1 MVLFGDVTYPD
12 YKSFKGKSN
21 MKESVVLVHG
31 LWMSGYACLYWQ
43 RSVRQTGMESVIY
56 SYPTVF
62 NRMDQNAER
71 LFRAIKRLAK
81 STNKVHLVGHSM
93 GGMVILHM
101 LRRHGHTFGKN
112 GLPQLG
118 RVVLCG
124 SPINGSHAARTVRSW
139 PVFGRVLG
147 NSILDWSGISRT
159 QLPEH
164 LDIGVIAGTRNLGFG
179 RMVKSLP
186 QPSDGTVSLVETELK
201 GGETDRVC
209 MKISHA
215 EMLVAPAV
223 GTQIVHFLQ
232 NGRFLH
238 RADGFFSER
247 VPQ

>member
-1 MVLFGDVTYPD
+1 MVLFGDVTYTD

-43 RSVRQTGMESVIY
+43 RSVRQTGMDSVVY

-71 LFRAIKRLAK
+71 LFRAIKRSAK
-81 STNKVHLVGHSM
+81 STDKVHLVGHSM

-101 LRRHGHTFGKN
+101 LRRHGHAFGQN
-112 GLPQLG
+112 GLPSLG

>member
-247 VPQ
+247 GPQ

>member
-1 MVLFGDVTYPD
+1 
-12 YKSFKGKSN
+12 

-139 PVFGRVLG
+139 PVIGRVLG

>member
-43 RSVRQTGMESVIY
+43 RSVRQTGMHSVVY

-81 STNKVHLVGHSM
+81 STDKVHLVGHSM

-209 MKISHA
+209 MNISHA

-223 GTQIVHFLQ
+223 GTQIIHFLQ

>member
-1 MVLFGDVTYPD
+1 MEKTF
-12 YKSFKGKSN
+12 
-21 MKESVVLVHG
+21 LVHG

-43 RSVRQTGMESVIY
+43 RALRDAGMDSVVY

-71 LFRAIKRLAK
+71 LFRTIRRSATATERV
-81 STNKVHLVGHSM
+81 NLVGHSM

-101 LRRHGHTFGKN
+101 LRRHGHEFGQN
-112 GLPQLG
+112 GLPPIG

-147 NSILDWSGISRT
+147 HSILDWPGISRT
-159 QLPEH
+159 ELPAHVEV
-164 LDIGVIAGTRNLGFG
+164 GVIAGTRNLGFG

-186 QPSDGTVSLVETELK
+186 QPSDGTVSLSETELR

-209 MKISHA
+209 MNISHA

-238 RADGFFSER
+238 RADGFFSGHAS
-247 VPQ
+247 Q

>member
-81 STNKVHLVGHSM
+81 STNNVHLVGHSM